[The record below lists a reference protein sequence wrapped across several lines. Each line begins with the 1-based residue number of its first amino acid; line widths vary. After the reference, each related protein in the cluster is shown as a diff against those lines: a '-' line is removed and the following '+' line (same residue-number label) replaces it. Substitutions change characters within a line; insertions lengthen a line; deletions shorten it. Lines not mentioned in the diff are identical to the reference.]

1 MISRPEK
8 WCSFILLFLGYSPA
22 PPTCFIL
29 CGNFSSA
36 PYGKNQ
42 VQALK
47 GIEDLFNKCSYIYIN

>member
-1 MISRPEK
+1 MMFF
-8 WCSFILLFLGYSPA
+8 CSVGYSPA

-47 GIEDLFNKCSYIYIN
+47 GTEGSV